1 MSSEGLVGKGFV
13 GDGRIMGDGGNDG
26 IVSGKVAVGGDT
38 LGLVDKESVL
48 THGFVVL
55 SSPGPRYSGG
65 MMDLPYPWYGGQDG
79 CYGPWILR
87 SWACAAFGILSQ
99 YDWLYVYYPKGPSV
113 LLIRNP

>member
-1 MSSEGLVGKGFV
+1 MSSKGLVGKGFV
-13 GDGRIMGDGGNDG
+13 GDGSNDG

-65 MMDLPYPWYGGQDG
+65 MMDLPYLWYGGQDR
-79 CYGPWILR
+79 CYWPWILR
-87 SWACAAFGILSQ
+87 SWACAAFGISSQ
-99 YDWLYVYYPKGPSV
+99 YNWLYVYYPKGPSV